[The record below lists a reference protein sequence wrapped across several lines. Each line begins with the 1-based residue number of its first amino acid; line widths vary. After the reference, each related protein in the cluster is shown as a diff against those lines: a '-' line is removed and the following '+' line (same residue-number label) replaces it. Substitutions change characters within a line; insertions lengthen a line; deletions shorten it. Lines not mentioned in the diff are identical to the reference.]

1 MRTKFNFIERL
12 DRTLSGGFLKQIKWL
27 LGFLFIVLTTLIC
40 ISLIFPAGEEIY
52 GIHGKLGRIKGILYH
67 LIDPGN
73 LSLETNNAVGIQVF
87 TAIVAGLGMVLLSG
101 LLITTLTNVV
111 ERRVSD
117 IEDGN
122 VVYKSI
128 SDHYIIIGYGSLV
141 VSIIRNI
148 YAKES
153 EQGKRILILTSQ
165 DVRSSRAHLFAQIP
179 PEWEQFIHFYSGNIE
194 SKEHIAN
201 LNVDLAEE
209 IFILGENEEYGR
221 DSKNIECVRQI
232 ALLRSNC
239 KNIINVNVQFDKLT
253 SYSLIQKLSL
263 PIDYLAPQGNITTF
277 FRPFNLYENWAR
289 ILWGFNGGEKWG
301 YDRLDFDKIEG
312 EKYVHLVIVGFNRMG
327 RALFLEALRQCHY
340 PNFDEDTQNVKTKIT
355 VVDKDMNNLLPE
367 FMAQYPYLHQ
377 IIDIKMEYISSS
389 IEDETVRKMLV
400 EETHNTNALLTIAVC
415 LEDPDASLATG
426 LCLPDDVFYKITD
439 GKIVKSDTRVLIRQ
453 SIIQEGIGQILEGDQ
468 TKYSNVHI
476 FGMSDKGISPSLMN
490 DDLATYINAFYKTKY
505 PDSAD
510 TPEGQVYKEYEMY
523 LKQAEIPQETSFINL
538 VTDPGHHDFMKQIA
552 RKYWIFLNES
562 HRFANRYQVDMY
574 HTYIK
579 YNESN
584 LILEQMEH
592 LRWNA
597 DRSIVGYRYVNKEDI
612 LPSEYKKKD
621 IYKFHGDIIPF
632 QDLGI
637 KDAEKDSD
645 MITNMKLLMKW
656 EERIKTE

>member
-1 MRTKFNFIERL
+1 MQRKFSFIERL

-27 LGFLFIVLTTLIC
+27 LGFLFIVLTILVC

-52 GIHGKLGRIKGILYH
+52 GIHGKLGRIKGVLYH

-128 SDHYIIIGYGSLV
+128 SGHYVIIGYGSLV

-153 EQGKRILILTSQ
+153 EHGKRILILTSQ
-165 DVRSSRAHLFAQIP
+165 NVRSSRAHLFAQIP
-179 PEWEQFIHFYSGNIE
+179 SEWEQYIHFYSGNIE
-194 SKEHIAN
+194 SKEHIAS
-201 LNVDLAEE
+201 LNVDSAEE
-209 IFILGENEEYGR
+209 VFVLGENEEYGR

-232 ALLRSNC
+232 ALLRSKC

-263 PIDYLAPQGNITTF
+263 PIDYLAPEGNISTF

-301 YDRLDFDKIEG
+301 YDRLDFDRIKG
-312 EKYVHLVIVGFNRMG
+312 DRYVHLVIVGLNRMG

-340 PNFDEDTQNVKTKIT
+340 PNFNEETQTVKTKIT
-355 VVDKDMNNLLPE
+355 VVDKDMDNILPE
-367 FMAQYPYLHQ
+367 FKAQYPYLHQ
-377 IIDIKMEYISSS
+377 IDDRSTT

-400 EETHNTNALLTIAVC
+400 EETQNSNALLTVAVC

-426 LCLPDDVFYKITD
+426 LCLPDEVFYKIQD
-439 GKIVKSDTRVLIRQ
+439 GKIIKSDTRVLIRQ
-453 SIIQEGIGQILEGDQ
+453 SIIQEGIGRILEGDQ

-490 DDLATYINAFYKTKY
+490 DDLASYVNAFYKTKY
-505 PDSAD
+505 PDSPD
-510 TPEGQVYKEYEMY
+510 TPEGKVYKEYERY
-523 LKQAEIPQETSFINL
+523 LTQAGIPTNTSFIDL
-538 VTDPGHHDFMKQIA
+538 VTDPAHHDFMHQIA

-574 HTYIK
+574 HTYMK

-597 DRSIVGYRYVNKEDI
+597 DRCIVGYRYVNKRDVES
-612 LPSEYKKKD
+612 SEYKKKD

-632 QDLGI
+632 HALGI
-637 KDAEKDSD
+637 KDVEKDSD
-645 MITNMKLLMKW
+645 MITNMKLLMTWLAK
-656 EERIKTE
+656 E

>member
-1 MRTKFNFIERL
+1 MQRKFSFIERL

-27 LGFLFIVLTTLIC
+27 LGFLFIVLTILVC

-52 GIHGKLGRIKGILYH
+52 GIHGKLGRIKGVLYH

-128 SDHYIIIGYGSLV
+128 SGHYVIIGYGSLV

-153 EQGKRILILTSQ
+153 EHGKRILILTSQ
-165 DVRSSRAHLFAQIP
+165 NVRSSRAHLFAQIP
-179 PEWEQFIHFYSGNIE
+179 SEWEQYIHFYSGNIE
-194 SKEHIAN
+194 SKEHIAS
-201 LNVDLAEE
+201 LNVDSAEE
-209 IFILGENEEYGR
+209 VFVLGENEEYGR

-232 ALLRSNC
+232 ALLRSKC

-263 PIDYLAPQGNITTF
+263 PIDYLAPEGNISTF

-301 YDRLDFDKIEG
+301 YDRLDFDRIKG
-312 EKYVHLVIVGFNRMG
+312 DRYVHLVIVGLNRMG

-340 PNFDEDTQNVKTKIT
+340 PNFNEETQTVKTKIT
-355 VVDKDMNNLLPE
+355 VVDKDMDNILPE
-367 FMAQYPYLHQ
+367 FKAQYPYLHQ
-377 IIDIKMEYISSS
+377 IDDIDIEYRSTT

-400 EETHNTNALLTIAVC
+400 EETQNSNALLTVAVC

-426 LCLPDDVFYKITD
+426 LCLPDEVFYKIQD
-439 GKIVKSDTRVLIRQ
+439 GKIIKSDTRVLIRQ
-453 SIIQEGIGQILEGDQ
+453 SIIQEGIGRILEGDQ

-490 DDLATYINAFYKTKY
+490 DDLASYVNAFYKTKY
-505 PDSAD
+505 PDSPD
-510 TPEGQVYKEYEMY
+510 TPEGKVYKEYERY
-523 LKQAEIPQETSFINL
+523 LTQAGIPTNTSFIDL
-538 VTDPGHHDFMKQIA
+538 VTDPAHHDFMHQIA

-574 HTYIK
+574 HTYMK

-597 DRSIVGYRYVNKEDI
+597 DRCIVGYRYVNKRDVES
-612 LPSEYKKKD
+612 SEYKKKD

-632 QDLGI
+632 HALGI
-637 KDAEKDSD
+637 KDVEKDSD
-645 MITNMKLLMKW
+645 MITNMKLLMTWLAK
-656 EERIKTE
+656 E